1 MGNRIKKKKKN
12 NDLASEN
19 STDNRRCKMEVREWS
34 LIRNHLRQS
43 SSAKSISSTPTE
55 WLSSVVFL
63 FKILAR
69 SSNFI
74 RENS

>member
-1 MGNRIKKKKKN
+1 MIIYFQLRAPEWKKKN
-12 NDLASEN
+12 SDLASEN

-55 WLSSVVFL
+55 
-63 FKILAR
+63 
-69 SSNFI
+69 
-74 RENS
+74 